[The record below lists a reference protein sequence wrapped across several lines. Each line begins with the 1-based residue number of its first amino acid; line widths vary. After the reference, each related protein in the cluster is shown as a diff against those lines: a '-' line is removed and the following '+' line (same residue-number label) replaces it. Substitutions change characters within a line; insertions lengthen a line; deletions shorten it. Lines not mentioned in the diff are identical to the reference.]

1 MGFFRLFLA
10 WMVVVCHTAGYENM
24 FQVDIGT
31 IAVATFFF
39 ISGFLMPLTYETHY
53 QKQGIRG
60 ACFFYINRALKIYP
74 IYWVSLLLMVGMLLG
89 SDILHKTIRINL
101 IEVKTY
107 IQNILLIGI
116 NQSFL
121 WGGYIRLNNPSWT
134 LDVELQ
140 YYILTPVLL
149 YIINAK
155 KLLGAMIFFALS
167 VISLYLFFQPM
178 NLVDVD
184 RSFISWSIFFL
195 AGFVFYKSHALIFWR
210 YGFFIVA
217 VVTLSVIFGLCGD
230 GSIQTFSITLLFICL
245 SSFLLLKQKEYKFGP
260 LDRLLGDLSYPTY
273 ILHIIFFGPAIKI
286 LKFTQVSS
294 LSSGAEFLITSL
306 VHIIVSTGV
315 GYLALRYISE
325 PLEGLRMRVRDSWA
339 SI

>member
-1 MGFFRLFLA
+1 MGFWRLVLA
-10 WMVVVCHTAGYENM
+10 WMVVVCHTAGYDKM
-24 FQVDIGT
+24 SHVDIGT

-53 QKQGIRG
+53 KKQGIRG
-60 ACFFYINRALKIYP
+60 VCFFYINRTLKIYP
-74 IYWVSLLLMVGMLLG
+74 VYWVSLLLMVGMLLG
-89 SDILHKTIRINL
+89 SDILHKTMRVNL

-149 YIINAK
+149 YTITAK
-155 KLLGAMIFFALS
+155 KWLGAIIFFGLS
-167 VISLYLFFQPM
+167 VISLYLFFQPAD
-178 NLVDVD
+178 LVDID
-184 RSFISWSIFFL
+184 RSFILWSIFFL

-210 YGFFIVA
+210 NGFFIVT
-217 VVTLSVIFGLCGD
+217 VVTLAMIFGLYSV
-230 GSIQTFSITLLFICL
+230 GSVQTFSIILLFICL

-260 LDRLLGDLSYPTY
+260 LDRFLGDLSYPTY
-273 ILHIIFFGPAIKI
+273 ILHIVFFGPAIKI
-286 LKFTQVSS
+286 LKFTSVSS

-315 GYLALRYISE
+315 GYLS
-325 PLEGLRMRVRDSWA
+325 S
-339 SI
+339 